1 MVKYMIPFVSDMETF
16 QQEAAAVMEELVQ
29 GQPLQL
35 EVIAHEED
43 GVPYINL
50 FLLSRDQVWLP
61 YS

>member
-1 MVKYMIPFVSDMETF
+1 MIPFVSDMETF

-50 FLLSRDQVWLP
+50 FLLSRDQV
-61 YS
+61 